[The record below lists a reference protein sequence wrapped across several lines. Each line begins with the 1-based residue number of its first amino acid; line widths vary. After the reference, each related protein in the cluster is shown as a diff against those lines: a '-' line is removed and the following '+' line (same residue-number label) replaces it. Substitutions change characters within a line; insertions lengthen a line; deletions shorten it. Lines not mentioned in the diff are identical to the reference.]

1 MEAITEKQTIKSESE
16 PSSNKIIEYF
26 SNLPYDE
33 SWSFSSLTQRHT
45 TYITHSYHRYPAKFI
60 PQLARRLVEEYT
72 MPSDIVCDPFMG
84 SGTALVEAIVAGR
97 RAVGVDINPV
107 AWLISKAK
115 TTPVNPEKLEKEFNS
130 LMSDVRAS
138 ILKTQRLDEKK
149 IISYIPKNERID
161 YWFTPE
167 VKNALGVILARI
179 KQVKDEN
186 VRLFFLCGFSHILK
200 NCSIWLMGSTKPTR
214 DFKKVIPNPIE
225 IFEKHI
231 KAMTRKNKE
240 FYQLLSQNI
249 NCVVECQDA
258 RKLPVENNS
267 VSLIVTSPP
276 YVTSYEHADIH
287 QLTALWLEYIDSLT
301 EFRKRFIGT
310 AYYADKQINVG
321 SDIGAN
327 CVKEL
332 ELKDNKKAKEV
343 EVYFGE
349 MRECFLEMFRVLKSG
364 GKACIVIGN
373 TSFKGVE
380 VPNAEVF
387 VEQMINMGFK
397 LHKVIKRLI
406 PSKILPQIR
415 DVTTGRFTSP
425 KNGNKTLAYP
435 HEYIIIMEKP

>member
-60 PQLARRLVEEYT
+60 PQLARRLIEEYT

-200 NCSIWLMGSTKPTR
+200 NCSIWLMGSVKPTR

-310 AYYADKQINVG
+310 AYYTDKQINVD

-332 ELKDNKKAKEV
+332 ELKDNKKTREV

-349 MRECFLEMFRVLKSG
+349 MGECFDETYRILKDSG
-364 GKACIVIGN
+364 RCCYVMGN
-373 TSFKGVE
+373 TRLKGVE
-380 VPNAEVF
+380 ILNAEVF
-387 VEQMINMGFK
+387 AENMQYSGFRIDRI
-397 LHKVIKRLI
+397 IKKEI
-406 PSKILPQIR
+406 TSKILMSGGYTDATQI
-415 DVTTGRFTSP
+415 S
-425 KNGNKTLAYP
+425 LAKFSQ
-435 HEYIIIMEKP
+435 IFFN